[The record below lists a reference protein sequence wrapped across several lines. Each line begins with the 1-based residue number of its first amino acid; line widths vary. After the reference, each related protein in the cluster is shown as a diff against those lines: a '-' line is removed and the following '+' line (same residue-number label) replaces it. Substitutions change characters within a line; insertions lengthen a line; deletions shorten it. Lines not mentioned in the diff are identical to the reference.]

1 MIGTSP
7 CAAMRGMRRGK
18 QKGAGA
24 LPEMASGTLPLL
36 RRFGSKYDELITREQ
51 HVQEGERTNK
61 ILLLLFD
68 GQFLATIFK
77 FKHKFVF
84 SV

>member
-36 RRFGSKYDELITREQ
+36 RRFGSKHDELITREQ
-51 HVQEGERTNK
+51 HVRKASAEGTNK
-61 ILLLLFD
+61 ILLLR
-68 GQFLATIFK
+68 FLA
-77 FKHKFVF
+77 F
-84 SV
+84 SNSNIHLYSLSLSL